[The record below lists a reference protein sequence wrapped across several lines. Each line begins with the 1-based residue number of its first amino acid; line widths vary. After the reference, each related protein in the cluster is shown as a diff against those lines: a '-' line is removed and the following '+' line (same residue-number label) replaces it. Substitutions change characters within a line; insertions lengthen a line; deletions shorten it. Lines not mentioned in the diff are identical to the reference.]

1 MGNQKSLSTKDA
13 LKFAKK
19 AEETGD
25 KEKAQKYFEAI
36 LTTYPDNEDAVI
48 GIKRLNPNSLF
59 RSDIDELKEL
69 FKESKFW
76 EVEVKCRNY
85 LERYPEVQEL
95 YSLLGLVMGI
105 KGAHS
110 EALSHFKKAAEI
122 TPLNVSVQFNLGNAF
137 KFTGNNKLALQ
148 SFMQAINI
156 DPKYVPALSNAGL
169 ILMVEKK
176 YDAALELFTAAA
188 HLMPDSVEVLCNV
201 AGALREKGEYEI
213 AIHHYHKAIELD
225 ATNAQ
230 VFLDMAMCEKL
241 NDNPAEAKNI
251 YELITTED
259 PLNTDAHNSFGNFL
273 KET

>member
-36 LTTYPDNEDAVI
+36 LTTYPDNQDAVI

-122 TPLNVSVQFNLGNAF
+122 IIEKTNSRSKIIYQPQKEAFGN
-137 KFTGNNKLALQ
+137 
-148 SFMQAINI
+148 
-156 DPKYVPALSNAGL
+156 Y
-169 ILMVEKK
+169 
-176 YDAALELFTAAA
+176 
-188 HLMPDSVEVLCNV
+188 
-201 AGALREKGEYEI
+201 RE
-213 AIHHYHKAIELD
+213 
-225 ATNAQ
+225 
-230 VFLDMAMCEKL
+230 
-241 NDNPAEAKNI
+241 
-251 YELITTED
+251 ITRRFA
-259 PLNTDAHNSFGNFL
+259 NTDKAKSKFGYKVNFTSTEVIEEIIKVFKDENSSTNSN
-273 KET
+273 